1 LSIDLSGKWLKI
13 KRKYVTKKML
23 SGTKNSI
30 SMSILFYENSGI
42 PGGNQSAVM
51 PPFLMAIGKMSGVF
65 IFFVW
70 KLMTK

>member
-1 LSIDLSGKWLKI
+1 
-13 KRKYVTKKML
+13 
-23 SGTKNSI
+23 
-30 SMSILFYENSGI
+30 MSILYYENSGI

-51 PPFLMAIGKMSGVF
+51 PPCLMAIGKMSGVF